1 MPEKPPVGSGEA
13 IGERLGQVVDRR
25 RAVEPTGR
33 AQQFERLE
41 LRQHVERHE
50 GHLPI
55 GLGQLVELGDEHRLG
70 LTAELASRP
79 VQTVGHLTVEAR
91 PHGRCD
97 EHRAY
102 ALEELDAGAAEA
114 SDALVE
120 RTLSEPG
127 DREVRQRP
135 FVLALD
141 GRGDEGV
148 DVVEVAVHGPQRH
161 AGASCTYAASKAYL
175 AILAE
180 SLWDELADD
189 GIDVLGVLPGS
200 TRTPGWLSSL
210 PQSGMGTAMLMEPGD
225 VVREALDALG
235 TGVPTL
241 VPGESNR
248 ESEQLLETMSR
259 ADAIRVVGQVMRD
272 MYPDERDVDTTV

>member
-1 MPEKPPVGSGEA
+1 MSDGGFSASYGPWAVVLGAGAGLGEA
-13 IGERLGQVVDRR
+13 YARQLAERGLHVVLVDRDEDALDALAGEIGTEQCATAAIDLAGAD
-25 RAVEPTGR
+25 AVDHVLSAIEGLDVGLLVANAAASHVGR
-33 AQQFERLE
+33 FRDQPIESMEAQLQVN
-41 LRQHVERHE
+41 LRV
-50 GHLPI
+50 PVT
-55 GLGQLVELGDEHRLG
+55 LVHRL
-70 LTAELASRP
+70 LPQFTARERSGVVLMSSLSSR
-79 VQTVGHLTVEAR
+79 R
-91 PHGRCD
+91 
-97 EHRAY
+97 
-102 ALEELDAGAAEA
+102 GAP
-114 SDALVE
+114 LV
-120 RTLSEPG
+120 
-127 DREVRQRP
+127 
-135 FVLALD
+135 A
-141 GRGDEGV
+141 
-148 DVVEVAVHGPQRH
+148 
-161 AGASCTYAASKAYL
+161 TYAASKAYL

-180 SLWDELADD
+180 SLWNELADD

-259 ADAIRVVGQVMRD
+259 ADAVRMVGQVMRD